1 MKHINIKYFNQDE
14 IEIKKIE
21 KGDWIDLRCQGA
33 KSITVKNK
41 IDETT
46 MDKALLIR
54 ETETIIKSIEKGY
67 FKENGELKLVEFFR
81 YKKGEFLLLDLGV
94 AMELPKN
101 YEAHIVPR
109 GSTFKN
115 FTIIETNSM
124 GIIDESF
131 KGDNDKWF
139 MPVLAMQDGFIILNE
154 RICQFRISEKMES
167 IEFNKVNKLNNEDR
181 GSHGSTGVK

>member
-1 MKHINIKYFNQDE
+1 MKCINIKYFNQDGIE
-14 IEIKKIE
+14 IEKIE

-33 KSITVKNK
+33 KLITVKNR
-41 IDETT
+41 IDEIT

-54 ETETIIKSIEKGY
+54 ETETTMKSIEKGY

-124 GIIDESF
+124 GIIDETF

-181 GSHGSTGVK
+181 GGHGSTGVK